1 MFNYTYEIAERRIQ
15 FCSEVPLQQDAWS
28 VLFQTDKMLYETDIF
43 CIIKLCKKLP
53 DQQGKLLTQTLTMHL
68 YREQDVL
75 WQELLAL
82 SDGRVLARA
91 QYSVHGRA
99 DNRRNEV
106 RLYLAEIEQPWINR
120 IAHIWAGMDLGYQL
134 LWQDRLL
141 LHSASVSTG
150 QEIILFAG
158 SSGIGKSTQ
167 AELWRKYRGA
177 EILNGDKNVIGVVP
191 DRSCAGTECRSV
203 MVYGVPFCGTSSICH
218 SFKKKLQSIVF
229 LEQGEQNEVKQLRG
243 REALTGLLENC
254 IGHPGVAEAT
264 AKMLELAAEVVEQIP
279 VFRLICRPEK
289 EAVEIL
295 EQVLVKNIFRE

>member
-91 QYSVHGRA
+91 QYSVNGRA
-99 DNRRNEV
+99 DNSRNEV

-141 LHSASVSTG
+141 MHSASVSTG

-158 SSGIGKSTQ
+158 PSGIGKSTQ
-167 AELWRKYRGA
+167 AELWRCLLY
-177 EILNGDKNVIGVVP
+177 
-191 DRSCAGTECRSV
+191 
-203 MVYGVPFCGTSSICH
+203 TSPSP
-218 SFKKKLQSIVF
+218 
-229 LEQGEQNEVKQLRG
+229 RD
-243 REALTGLLENC
+243 
-254 IGHPGVAEAT
+254 
-264 AKMLELAAEVVEQIP
+264 
-279 VFRLICRPEK
+279 
-289 EAVEIL
+289 
-295 EQVLVKNIFRE
+295 